1 LAVPRADF
9 PKRRSFGHSGAPISQ
24 KDGRLAKSACR
35 FPETTVVGANPPPDF
50 AKRLSFHRIGAPNWQ
65 KNRRFPLQPA
75 ICPVFGKFL
84 LSQRLISR
92 S

>member
-9 PKRRSFGHSGAPISQ
+9 PKRRSFGHPGAPISQ

-35 FPETTVVGANPPPDF
+35 FPETTVVWANPPADF
-50 AKRLSFHRIGAPNWQ
+50 AKRPSFHQIGAPNWQ
-65 KNRRFPLQPA
+65 KNHRFPLQPA
-75 ICPVFGKFL
+75 IGRVFGKFSP
-84 LSQRLISR
+84 SQRLISR